1 MGEHE
6 IMVENAYMQ
15 QNYLIQLCMG
25 YTDRLNELE
34 AKHHKMQA
42 ENWHHRAKQLK
53 SANRELHERQKN
65 MMRIIC
71 NLRKHIEH
79 YRMTVRDL
87 KRENRELR
95 DKLEFYAE
103 LENVLSE
110 RK

>member
-1 MGEHE
+1 MSEHE
-6 IMVENAYMQ
+6 ITVENAYMQ

-53 SANRELHERQKN
+53 SANRELHECRKN
-65 MMRIIC
+65 MTRTIC
-71 NLRKHIEH
+71 NLRARIEH
-79 YRMTVRDL
+79 YRMTIRDL
-87 KRENRELR
+87 RRENRELR
-95 DKLEFYAE
+95 GKLEFYAG
-103 LENVLSE
+103 LEKALSE